1 MCTVFKILTLN
12 KYKIKHM
19 LKFSLHWGHSLHFPW
34 PTTLKKPGA
43 HGTGGTIGLVPLV
56 HSWPPGHGEHEAEFL

>member
-1 MCTVFKILTLN
+1 
-12 KYKIKHM
+12 M